1 MLLFSSH
8 LCPTLCDPMNR
19 STPGPP
25 VHPQLPSSLRLMSIE
40 SVMPSSRLILC
51 PPLLLP
57 PSFPAPGSFPMS
69 RLFGSGGQS
78 IAASASVLPV
88 NIQDQF
94 PLGLTVQGTLR
105 SLLQHHSSKSSLLE
119 DSTFSMVQLSHLY
132 MTTRKPRAWT
142 LQTFVS
148 KVMSLL
154 FNTLSRLV
162 IAFLPRRK
170 HLLISCLQLP
180 SAVIF
185 GAQENEVCHCFH
197 CFPIYLP

>member
-1 MLLFSSH
+1 
-8 LCPTLCDPMNR
+8 MNR

-69 RLFGSGGQS
+69 QLFGSGGQS

-154 FNTLSRLV
+154 FNIISRLV
-162 IAFLPRRK
+162 ILTYLLTNILTPFLPRSK
-170 HLLISCLQLP
+170 HLFISCLQSP
-180 SAVIF
+180 SAVILDPKKIKS
-185 GAQENEVCHCFH
+185 ATV
-197 CFPIYLP
+197 LP